1 MTHTTP
7 FVETVEAPPASG
19 LPVDAR
25 VDSSGPVRSDEIRDF
40 VRSVIARYSGLGDGV
55 IAMRRPLLDYG
66 IDVLAL
72 IDVVMDVEARFGIE
86 LDPDEILSWLTAADV
101 VETVDASLSATAIDP
116 SGALV

>member
-7 FVETVEAPPASG
+7 FVEGVEAALGSG
-19 LPVDAR
+19 IPVRDR
-25 VDSSGPVRSDEIRDF
+25 VDSSDPLDSDEIRDF
-40 VRSVIARYSGLGDGV
+40 VRSVIARYSALGEGV

-72 IDVVMDVEARFGIE
+72 IDVVMDVEARFQIE

-101 VETVDASLSATAIDP
+101 VETVGAALSAAAIEP
-116 SGALV
+116 SGAVA

>member
-7 FVETVEAPPASG
+7 VETVEAPLGSG
-19 LPVDAR
+19 IPVSAR
-25 VDSSGPVRSDEIRDF
+25 VDSSDPLHSDEIRAF
-40 VRSVIARYSGLGDGV
+40 VTSVIARYSGLGDSV

-101 VETVDASLSATAIDP
+101 VETVGAALSATAIEP
-116 SGALV
+116 QGALA